1 MQTSRSWHD
10 IRKDLQA
17 SNSESSQSEQ
27 SSNQETPQQQAW
39 HEIRRRLKSGADAS
53 QPEAAADSDDPKA
66 ASPDAG
72 KPFSQSIGEV
82 KRVLLIVAFFSFVIN
97 VLMLVGPIYM
107 MQVYDRVLT
116 SGSMPTLIYL
126 TLAAG
131 GLILIGALLEG
142 TRSRV
147 LVRLGGRID
156 EMFSAQLFARL
167 AERGASPRNVNNAS
181 LRDLDTLRGFLTGA
195 GLFFFFDAPFTP
207 LFLAVILL
215 LHPWLFLVALAGA
228 VMLFALALASEFV
241 TRRPLAE
248 AGVHMAAAAE
258 FAANAS
264 VNADTVEAMGMMA
277 GLRKRWQLRYRNG
290 LALQSHASDRAGML
304 TAITKFIR
312 PMLQIAILG
321 VGAYLVLDQ
330 KISGGA
336 MIAASIMMGR
346 ALAPVEGAI
355 GNWRSFVLARAAYT
369 RIRNL
374 LSSSPSKISALEL
387 PRPEGRISVE
397 KLVGSPP
404 GLEKPVIDNVSF
416 RLGAGEALGIVGPSA
431 SGKSTLAKLMIGVW
445 APTDGC
451 ARLDGASVADW
462 DRAELGPHIGYL
474 SQNIE
479 LFDGTVAENIARFDA
494 VDAESIIAAAKDAG
508 VHDLILRMP
517 DGYATRVG
525 RGGVTLS
532 GGQRQRIGLA
542 RAIYGN
548 PALVVLDEPN
558 SNLDGQGEAALLQAL
573 QSLKRRGVTLVVIAH
588 RASVLEGVDKI
599 LVLRDGKVDQFGERD
614 EVLQQLARGIPRPV
628 PPRETLTQQVAGDER
643 QLARPEE
650 RSA

>member
-27 SSNQETPQQQAW
+27 STDQETPQQQAW
-39 HEIRRRLKSGADAS
+39 HDIRRRLKSGSA
-53 QPEAAADSDDPKA
+53 PTEPAADNEGPKQ
-66 ASPDAG
+66 ASPDTA
-72 KPFSQSIGEV
+72 KPFSESIGEV
-82 KRVLLIVAFFSFVIN
+82 KQVLLIVAFFSFVIN

-131 GLILIGALLEG
+131 GLILISALLEG

-215 LHPWLFLVALAGA
+215 LHPWLFLVALTGA
-228 VMLFALALASEFV
+228 ALLFVVALASEFV

-277 GLRKRWQLRYRNG
+277 GLRKRWQLRYRSG
-290 LALQSHASDRAGML
+290 LSLQSHASDRAGML

-355 GNWRSFVLARAAYT
+355 GNWRGFVLARASYT

-374 LSSSPSKISALEL
+374 LASSPQKVSALEL

-397 KLVGSPP
+397 QLVGSPP
-404 GLEKPVIDNVSF
+404 GLEKPVIDGVSF

-494 VDAESIIAAAKDAG
+494 VDAETIIAAAKDAG
-508 VHDLILRMP
+508 VHDMILRMP

-548 PALVVLDEPN
+548 PSLVVLDEPN
-558 SNLDGQGEAALLQAL
+558 SNLDGQGEAALLEAL
-573 QSLKRRGVTLVVIAH
+573 QNLKRRGVTLVVIAH

-614 EVLQQLARGIPRPV
+614 QVLQQLARGIPQPV
-628 PPRETLTQQVAGDER
+628 PPRETFPPQAAGDER
-643 QLARPEE
+643 QLARPDT